1 MARASNERIIST
13 FTKFGDSCDTPNN
26 TNLKIE
32 GKLKMKYKITICR
45 ETLFDIIIDAEDEDT
60 AIELA
65 EGYFDSDRHL
75 FAAIDEIFEVSNT
88 EIIEE

>member
-1 MARASNERIIST
+1 
-13 FTKFGDSCDTPNN
+13 
-26 TNLKIE
+26 
-32 GKLKMKYKITICR
+32 MKYKITICR

-75 FAAIDEIFEVSNT
+75 FAAVDEIFEVSNT
-88 EIIEE
+88 ETIEE